1 MDAKLDSILGAHPG
15 ATKPTG
21 TSTST
26 NDNSTATGTGTG
38 TSESHV
44 GDPIKDLSSLEQ
56 RSLYPQRFLYT
67 EVVRA
72 HLGERAA
79 ALINLLLSLGRLS
92 IRDIFQRFN
101 NSSSA
106 EMVWDIA
113 DVKSTLVSLIQLR
126 CIRYL
131 EETSY
136 TGKRTTYYYY
146 NEDGILLLL
155 YSGLIIEEINT
166 RFPPKEKNNNKGEEE
181 EEVVLSAAQI
191 VQNVL
196 SLGSITVNDYLQSA
210 LPSSSS
216 SSSNTEHEILDIFVR
231 LCETEFLTPLTRLH
245 YTPLPDLWNLI
256 YEREYKLV
264 PVSSTTSDL
273 KRRNEAKGRAKLEF
287 LRFMNASHDL
297 SNVVS
302 VDQRTSLKT
311 VVRTIPLT
319 FNLERFLKTRR
330 SKQLIQFA
338 KYRVG
343 PATTAVYK
351 AALRLTEQK
360 SPEVQYPLASVGLIQ
375 DIDEAKG
382 IKEEIER
389 LEEKTPGVVFNAID
403 ISQHLPSYVDLR
415 GYLTSTKGKEKKGT
429 TNVHQQQRQKQN
441 KRPHGQVQEGQPVK
455 KIKTEDGVAIPVED
469 QKVDESL
476 LKLESQISLDLDQG
490 SNNMGDEDYKDNN
503 EEEEED
509 GDDDE
514 EEDDDDDP
522 HSVALIN
529 KHLRILATNNIPF
542 LKETRPG
549 VFFVPYSALIPIL
562 RSFIYDYLLVSTLGQ
577 SSMRIR
583 RCICANS
590 LVSEKVIN
598 SVALLKEK
606 DIRTTIASLVK
617 HGVIEIQEVPRTND
631 RAAARAVFL
640 FRSREKHAY
649 NTMKQNLEWNIARLY
664 NKKEKL
670 REENATLLTK
680 SNREDVKGKEAELL
694 LPSELNQLK
703 MVNERELSAFYR
715 GSRLISLWE
724 VFKFSMI

>member
-15 ATKPTG
+15 STKPTG
-21 TSTST
+21 NGS
-26 NDNSTATGTGTG
+26 NSDGTGNATSLDS
-38 TSESHV
+38 SESHV
-44 GDPIKDLSSLEQ
+44 GDPIKDLSSPEQ

-67 EVVRA
+67 EVVKA

-79 ALINLLLSLGRLS
+79 ALINLLMSLGRLS

-101 NSSSA
+101 SSNKESDMTTTTM
-106 EMVWDIA
+106 MVWDIA

-126 CIRYL
+126 CIKYL

-136 TGKRTTYYYY
+136 TGKKTTYYYY

-166 RFPPKEKNNNKGEEE
+166 RFPPRDKD
-181 EEVVLSAAQI
+181 VLSAAQI

-210 LPSSSS
+210 LSSSDTNT
-216 SSSNTEHEILDIFVR
+216 NTEHEILDIFVR

-264 PVSSTTSDL
+264 PVTSTTSDL

-287 LRFMNASHDL
+287 LRFMNASHDI

-360 SPEVQYPLASVGLIQ
+360 SPEVTYPLASVGLLQ
-375 DIDEAKG
+375 DLEEAKG
-382 IKEEIER
+382 IKDEIER
-389 LEEKTPGVVFNAID
+389 LEEGTPGVVFNAID

-415 GYLTSTKGKEKKGT
+415 GYLTSTRGKQKEGRE
-429 TNVHQQQRQKQN
+429 QQQH
-441 KRPHGQVQEGQPVK
+441 KRPHNDIQQGQPVK
-455 KIKTEDGVAIPVED
+455 KIKIEDGAAVPVEG
-469 QKVDESL
+469 QQADESL
-476 LKLESQISLDLDQG
+476 LKLESQISLDLDQEG
-490 SNNMGDEDYKDNN
+490 NHKHGGDGNEDYND
-503 EEEEED
+503 EEEEE
-509 GDDDE
+509 GEEDE
-514 EEDDDDDP
+514 EEDDDP
-522 HSVALIN
+522 HSVSLIN
-529 KHLRILATNNIPF
+529 KHLRILASNNIPF
-542 LKETRPG
+542 LKETKPG
-549 VFFVPYSALIPIL
+549 VFFVPYSALIPVL

-617 HGVIEIQEVPRTND
+617 HGVIEIQEVPRTMD